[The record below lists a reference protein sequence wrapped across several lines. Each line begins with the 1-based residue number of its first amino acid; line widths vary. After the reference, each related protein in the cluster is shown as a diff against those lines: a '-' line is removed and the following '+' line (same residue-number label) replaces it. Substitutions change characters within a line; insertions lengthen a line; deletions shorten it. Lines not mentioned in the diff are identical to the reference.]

1 MPYRW
6 LDTKKTKLDY
16 KPDSRAGIIWGQELG
31 KPECPYLKRWVI
43 NFGKFSIRLH
53 HWIGSDDPRYM
64 HDHAWGFYTFVLKGG
79 YTDVTE
85 CPSCEGLGRSLGW
98 RDPDTYERY
107 RGAICT
113 RCWGTGQKKEYLKAG
128 SLTYRPA
135 LHKHTVQTDPSGAWT
150 ILLVG
155 PFKRKWGFYVDGEFV
170 GVRKYFRE
178 FGHHPCIDEDP
189 TVNQTVKES

>member
-1 MPYRW
+1 MPHKW
-6 LDTKKTKLDY
+6 LDKEKTQISY
-16 KPDSRAGIIWGQELG
+16 KPDWQPGIIWGQELG
-31 KPECPYLKRWVI
+31 KPECPYLKRWVL

-53 HWIGSDDPRYM
+53 HWMGSDDPRYM

-85 CPSCEGLGRSLGW
+85 CSWCGGTNQKRIAVWPEAATDPCDYCDDGRVS
-98 RDPDTYERY
+98 
-107 RGAICT
+107 
-113 RCWGTGQKKEYLKAG
+113 QHLKAG
-128 SLTYRPA
+128 SFTYREA

-178 FGHHPCIDEDP
+178 FGHHPCIDQDP
-189 TVNQTVKES
+189 TVNKQYQES